1 MDLLQTGETLVVS
14 QHIPV
19 LKELA
24 EKVRTVLQRGL
35 PLLSLRLKRMSL
47 SLLSSVLNTKKTR
60 ETQPEILARIYLG
73 TC

>member
-24 EKVRTVLQRGL
+24 EKVTTVLQRGL

-47 SLLSSVLNTKKTR
+47 SLLRRQEKPSQR
-60 ETQPEILARIYLG
+60 F
-73 TC
+73 